1 MRYQDLK
8 LTEAELMEINM
19 SPGSLKRLSSNIEA
33 LAGMEFEMVV
43 PNAAETDE
51 DFEPEPDYDSDERA
65 RSIDD
70 VCEFFH
76 DGDHNSRRT
85 IDELRRRMQND
96 FEEWS
101 DQQLMDDWAEQGMDQ
116 IYEYVKNNVDDDTII
131 EALELES
138 DEDGNPP
145 VVSRKEWARYAE
157 QCMEEQND
165 TYDEAYEE
173 FRDDWYNDSD
183 KEDQWLDSEGYGLM
197 SDIENAYNIT
207 WPHWH
212 YNNNNENGVDVEF
225 VADDFRQAI
234 GRQVNWSRNY
244 HGGKREP
251 GAYVVEPDG
260 SIDVDDP
267 ADGGLEFVSPPLPL
281 SELLSDLAK
290 VKEWANRVG
299 CYTNDSTGLHI
310 NVSVP
315 GFDVA
320 NLDYVKLALLLGD
333 EHVLEVFGRMGN
345 TYCKSAVEVVKKRVK
360 QNPDATENLLN
371 QMREHLGAMA
381 TKAIHSGATDKYTS
395 INTKTGYIEF
405 RSPGGDWLNRLSEG
419 EEIQHTLLR
428 FVVALD
434 AAIKPDL
441 YRQEYLKKLY
451 KLLDVKSEKDTLSH
465 FARFVAG
472 EIPKQALKSFIRQ
485 VQLERGVKRGK
496 ETGPMWWRV
505 YKEGKNARNG
515 AVIEVVASNK
525 QEALDKAAKDWRMFS
540 DQDRR
545 TMDAEPVRPYKQE
558 AGFVTLNGRPSNPD
572 GNYVIVN
579 ASTSEPAYRYMASD
593 MTDATLVLR
602 QWITANPGTQWD
614 FKRDPEMRLGQPSSG
629 VDNRNLKQYELYDR
643 RSGAAVATFDA
654 ADDDAA
660 IAKLDQFR
668 AALVRT
674 QGITVPEANEIYS
687 VRSSG
692 IVRVQPQAPAAQQQ
706 SQGVDTR
713 VDYELYDRTTNAVI
727 DTFPAR
733 NDDEARIRLD
743 DYRQHGAGQS
753 NPDNFGV
760 RRGPGVRASDAQQ
773 YIPGS
778 TMDLQRQRAA
788 QAPAQPQP
796 AGEFSGLWKV
806 LVNGEEVYRFGG
818 VGNVQSDANRVAA
831 DWLRRNGQGVS
842 GEGFE
847 VVPVM
852 IS

>member
-183 KEDQWLDSEGYGLM
+183 KEDQWLDSEGYGHM

-234 GRQVNWSRNY
+234 GRKVNWSRNY

-251 GAYVVEPDG
+251 DAYVVEPDG
-260 SIDVDDP
+260 SIDVDDT

-290 VKEWANRVG
+290 VKEWANRTG

-472 EIPKQALKSFIRQ
+472 EIPRQALKSFIRQ

-505 YKEGKNARNG
+505 YKEGKGAANG
-515 AVIEVVASNK
+515 AVIEVVASSRE
-525 QEALDKAAKDWRMFS
+525 EAIDKAAEEWGVFS
-540 DQDRR
+540 DEYRR
-545 TMDAEPVRPYKQE
+545 AMYAEPVRPY
-558 AGFVTLNGRPSNPD
+558 D
-572 GNYVIVN
+572 
-579 ASTSEPAYRYMASD
+579 
-593 MTDATLVLR
+593 
-602 QWITANPGTQWD
+602 
-614 FKRDPEMRLGQPSSG
+614 G
-629 VDNRNLKQYELYDR
+629 VDTSKEYEFYDR
-643 RSGAAVATFDA
+643 RSGAAVATFRA
-654 ADDDAA
+654 SDDDAA
-660 IAKLDQFR
+660 LKKLDQFR
-668 AALVRT
+668 AGQVRT
-674 QGITVPEANEIYS
+674 QGITVPQANEIYG
-687 VRSSG
+687 VRSSRA
-692 IVRVQPQAPAAQQQ
+692 VTVPPR
-706 SQGVDTR
+706 
-713 VDYELYDRTTNAVI
+713 DR
-727 DTFPAR
+727 PSS
-733 NDDEARIRLD
+733 E
-743 DYRQHGAGQS
+743 
-753 NPDNFGV
+753 P
-760 RRGPGVRASDAQQ
+760 
-773 YIPGS
+773 IPGS
-778 TMDLQRQRAA
+778 TLDLQRQRAA
-788 QAPAQPQP
+788 AAQIPTIDIDVEPAPAPQP